1 MKIVISTI
9 LSVFPAAL
17 HMSHIHDEGQE
28 FATLL
33 AFSTSTDNAEP
44 AQPAH
49 VDDAAV
55 KSNLERQIA
64 ALDNSQAALSS
75 AFAFS

>member
-28 FATLL
+28 FTTLL
-33 AFSTSTDNAEP
+33 TFSTSSENVDP
-44 AQPAH
+44 VQPAH
-49 VDDAAV
+49 VDDEAV
-55 KSNLERQIA
+55 KSNLERQMA
-64 ALDNSQAALSS
+64 ALDNSQATSS
-75 AFAFS
+75 STHAFS